1 MPGEGPDERLLARG
15 PHHAVEGVR
24 HGVHGVHCKK
34 SMKMTRGPRL
44 RDLEFRIDLTN
55 QVLLIFW
62 EYSHKAFAMG
72 VAIVTT
78 YEAKPKEVREIVDR
92 RRRV

>member
-1 MPGEGPDERLLARG
+1 MTGEGPDERLLARG

-62 EYSHKAFAMG
+62 EYSNKGFAMG

-78 YEAKPKEVREIVDR
+78 
-92 RRRV
+92 